1 MTTTGALRVLPKFIS
16 PILLLVL
23 WEVSV
28 RAGWLDS
35 RLVAPPSL
43 VIVELWRLVLDGQ
56 LIAALSISL
65 MRAVAGF
72 CLAAVFGV
80 ILGMLM
86 ARIKAFEVFFDP
98 LVELLRPVSPLAL
111 FPLFILWFGIGEAS
125 KVLIIAFAC
134 CFPVILNTFA
144 GVRSIDRSYFRASR
158 TLGASPFEVMRT
170 VILPGSF
177 PQIFTGLRLA
187 WGIALI
193 VIVAAEMIGAVRGIG
208 YMVLDSQQT
217 FRIPRLFGSIV
228 VIGILGYV
236 TDLGLRFLMLRML
249 PWHQRSEE

>member
-187 WGIALI
+187 W
-193 VIVAAEMIGAVRGIG
+193 ESR
-208 YMVLDSQQT
+208 
-217 FRIPRLFGSIV
+217 
-228 VIGILGYV
+228 
-236 TDLGLRFLMLRML
+236 
-249 PWHQRSEE
+249 